1 MIQIVVNGQL
11 ISLTEETIKLV
22 PICIKILPDSILIH
36 IKRKG
41 KG

>member
-22 PICIKILPDSILIH
+22 PMGVSPYDYIPPMYQDTT
-36 IKRKG
+36 
-41 KG
+41 